1 MNDLKHQL
9 DRSYGAHPSFRFA
22 QPPLG
27 VDPAPLDAFNACFD
41 FLRSQRGVLTR
52 SQFAES
58 AARCQRQL
66 DAVFDQLEAQS
77 PDGLERRFLVELR
90 AECKRL
96 AGEELRLYAR
106 RPSGRGISLGNAR
119 TQRDAARLRNDF
131 YYFGA
136 LPRFSVDEMLAIAKP
151 EIEQFRAR
159 AAAGQ
164 LTREH
169 LSSNTGRPVRDIIR
183 VLNREYRS
191 LGVIDAVSAY
201 MGHRMAVG
209 GLALELSVPQAS
221 WWTNAFSGLARA
233 PDTLYAHFD
242 ESIVFPKSIVY
253 LSDVTPENG
262 PTSCYRRAYPSL
274 GLTPLQEI
282 VGRVLSNVGNAPD
295 SELTKHYAKRY
306 HQSMSSEGF
315 RRHFMRLPESMRF
328 NSHFGWDV
336 LPDSEAEQELVAR
349 EEVMVGPA
357 GTFIV
362 FDGAKLLHRGGMVR
376 QGDRIALQVVF
387 AAQKATSRIAGRLR
401 KAFA

>member
-1 MNDLKHQL
+1 MYDLKQQL
-9 DRSYGAHPSFRFA
+9 DRSYGAHPDFRFA
-22 QPPLG
+22 DAPFE
-27 VDPAPLDAFNACFD
+27 VDADRIGAFNDGFD
-41 FLRSQRGVLTR
+41 YLRTGQGALTP
-52 SQFAES
+52 SQFGES
-58 AARCQRQL
+58 RTRCQREL
-66 DAVFDQLEAQS
+66 DAVFDQLKSQS
-77 PDGLERRFLVELR
+77 SDELERRFLVELH
-90 AECKRL
+90 AECRRL
-96 AGEELRLYAR
+96 VGEELKLYAR
-106 RPSGRGISLGNAR
+106 RPSGRGIALGSAR
-119 TQRDAARLRNDF
+119 TQRDAVRLRNDC
-131 YYFGA
+131 YYFGS
-136 LPRFSVDEMLAIAKP
+136 LPRSAVDEMMALAKP
-151 EIEQFRAR
+151 EIEQFRLR

-169 LSSNTGRPVRDIIR
+169 LSSNVGQPVRDIIG
-183 VLNREYRS
+183 VLNREYRL

-201 MGHRMAVG
+201 MGHRMVVG
-209 GLALELSVPQAS
+209 GLALELSVPQAN
-221 WWTNAFSGLARA
+221 WWTNAFIGLPRA
-233 PDTLYAHFD
+233 PNTLYAHLD

-262 PTSCYRRAYPSL
+262 PTSCYRQAYRSL
-274 GLTPLQEI
+274 ALTPIQEI

-336 LPDSEAEQELVAR
+336 LPDSEAEQTLAAR
-349 EEVMVGPA
+349 EDVMVGPA

-376 QGDRIALQVVF
+376 QGDRVALQVVF
-387 AAQKATSRIAGRLR
+387 AASKVTSRIAGRLR